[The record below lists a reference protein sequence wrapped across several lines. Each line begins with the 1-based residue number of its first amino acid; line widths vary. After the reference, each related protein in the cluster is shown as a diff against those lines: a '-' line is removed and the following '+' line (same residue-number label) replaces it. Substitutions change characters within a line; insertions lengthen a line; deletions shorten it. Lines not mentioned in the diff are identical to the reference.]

1 MRSIKPSDSS
11 YNNPIPCPTVSSPMG
26 HHCLN
31 HITIHMKIHR
41 QWLKGSTVMPDK
53 HMCPQRYAHH
63 LQFAHNTETT
73 LFTAHQLKDT
83 KPQSGPKRTQ
93 NAPK

>member
-1 MRSIKPSDSS
+1 
-11 YNNPIPCPTVSSPMG
+11 MG

-41 QWLKGSTVMPDK
+41 QWLKGTTVMPER
-53 HMCPQRYAHH
+53 HTHRYAHH
-63 LQFAHNTETT
+63 LNFVHNTEMT
-73 LFTAHQLKDT
+73 LIIEHQLKET